1 MKGLLNKISNNPFL
15 KVFSFNSIVVIVKL
29 LTSFIVSKVSAI
41 YLGPSGYAIV
51 GNLKNVL
58 QGVLGIST
66 SGFESGLIKYIAEN
80 KNDKKQLNVV
90 VTSAFILSISISII
104 LGLFIFLFSNQ
115 LSISVLKDASL
126 AFVFKYLALFLPL
139 ISLNFLVVYIL
150 NGLQKFKLYSIL
162 IIIANALN
170 ALTTVLFVYF
180 YNLAGALLASV
191 LFPLISFI
199 VSLLIKE
206 VRTLFVDAIVH
217 FEKVS
222 ITFFKTIS
230 TYILMATY
238 STILISLCYLFIR
251 NRIILNFGTDT
262 AGLWEAMNKLSSF
275 YMMFFSSLFTLYLLP
290 LLALNKTVTGYVSIM
305 RTFFKYLIPFV
316 SGLFLAI
323 LLFRV
328 FIINVVL
335 TNEFELI
342 EQFFYLQLLGD
353 FIKIIAFSFAYQF
366 HAKKM
371 ISSYFITDA
380 ILYGSFYVFG
390 IYLLKDFNLQ
400 GVFYAY
406 IISTLLYLIS
416 VCMFVYFNRTKY
428 LKNEKISV

>member
-126 AFVFKYLALFLPL
+126 GFVFKYLALFLPL